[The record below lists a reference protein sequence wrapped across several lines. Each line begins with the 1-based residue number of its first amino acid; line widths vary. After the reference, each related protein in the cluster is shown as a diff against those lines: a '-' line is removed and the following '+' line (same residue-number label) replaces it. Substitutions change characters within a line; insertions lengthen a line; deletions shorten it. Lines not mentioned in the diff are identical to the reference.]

1 MIIIRKF
8 FKYLLVFM
16 ILVLFPFIY
25 WRFYYPVA
33 DGTQA
38 GMLNVFQKKG
48 LLFKTYEGKLIQSGF
63 KANIQS
69 NEFSF
74 SVTNPGLADQLM
86 KLSGKELN
94 LHYKQYLGSLPWRG
108 MQVNIVDSI
117 YEVRDPSWQENSIRP
132 KN

>member
-1 MIIIRKF
+1 
-8 FKYLLVFM
+8 M

-48 LLFKTYEGKLIQSGF
+48 LVFKTYEGKLIQSGF

-74 SVTNPGLADQLM
+74 SVTDPRLADQLM
-86 KLSGKELN
+86 KLSGRELN

-108 MQVNIVDSI
+108 MQQNIVDSI

>member
-1 MIIIRKF
+1 MQVIKKF
-8 FKYLLVFM
+8 FRYLIVF
-16 ILVLFPFIY
+16 ILLALAPFIY
-25 WRFYYPVA
+25 WRYYYVVA

-48 LLFKTYEGKLIQSGF
+48 IVFKTYEGKLIQSGF

-74 SVTNPGLADQLM
+74 SVTDSKLADEML
-86 KLSGKELN
+86 KLSGNELN

-117 YEVRDPSWQENSIRP
+117 YEVRDPQWQENSIRP

>member
-1 MIIIRKF
+1 MIVVKKF
-8 FKYLLVFM
+8 LRYLLVF
-16 ILVLFPFIY
+16 ILLALVPFIY

-74 SVTNPGLADQLM
+74 SVTDPRLAEQLM
-86 KLSGKELN
+86 KLSGRELN

-108 MQVNIVDSI
+108 MQDNIVDSI

>member
-48 LLFKTYEGKLIQSGF
+48 LVFKTYEGKLIQSGF

>member
-1 MIIIRKF
+1 MQVIKKF
-8 FKYLLVFM
+8 FRYIIVFLLLAVA
-16 ILVLFPFIY
+16 PFVY
-25 WRFYYPVA
+25 WRYYYTVA

-38 GMLNVFQKKG
+38 GSLNVFQKKG
-48 LLFKTYEGKLIQSGF
+48 LFFKTYEGKLIQSGF

-74 SVTNPGLADQLM
+74 SVTDPRLADQLM

-117 YEVRDPSWQENSIRP
+117 YEVRDPMAGKLNQA
-132 KN
+132 

>member
-1 MIIIRKF
+1 MKIVKKF
-8 FKYLLVFM
+8 FRYLLVF
-16 ILVLFPFIY
+16 ILLALAPFIY
-25 WRFYYPVA
+25 WRFYYTVA

-48 LLFKTYEGKLIQSGF
+48 LIFKTYEGKLIQSGF

-74 SVTNPGLADQLM
+74 SVTDSRLADQLM

-108 MQVNIVDSI
+108 MQQNIVDSI
-117 YEVRDPSWQENSIRP
+117 YEVRDPAWQENSIRP

>member
-1 MIIIRKF
+1 M
-8 FKYLLVFM
+8 LVFVLLA
-16 ILVLFPFIY
+16 LVPFIY
-25 WRFYYPVA
+25 WRFYYVVA

-48 LLFKTYEGKLIQSGF
+48 LIFKTYEGKLIQSGF

-86 KLSGKELN
+86 KLSGRELN

-108 MQVNIVDSI
+108 MQQNIVDSI